1 MKYKVKASQSVS
13 KGSGNIK
20 HNKREQD
27 IPTKNIDRDL
37 SHFNVTLIDEP
48 IKEVYHMV
56 FDESV
61 RAYNSRQ
68 KRNDRKINDYYTKI
82 NNDNK
87 TKTFQELVI
96 QVGNRD
102 EKLDMKTYNQIYE
115 DFLNRFN
122 NENPQLCVFG
132 AYIHHDEPNGTPH
145 LHLDYIPVAEYD
157 KGMSKRV
164 ANNRAIRQMG
174 YSDWREWK
182 DRQFDLLEEVCQKH
196 DIQRRNMGNKERHM
210 PLDVYRQLQ
219 REKERVRE
227 ETRKEVLED
236 TEHMKTPL
244 EVKKT
249 VFGKEFYET
258 DTVNDKIKALENEN
272 ELYKAQISSLTNE
285 KEKLEKEYKKFKKKR
300 YVQKNK
306 LLEEINEDL
315 RMENNKLKN
324 EKRDFEKQVHY
335 EVEYQVDQLTGVY
348 ARELDSAREENH
360 KLKEKV
366 KDYDEIKEELSRSKK
381 IIERWKT
388 VINAL
393 DKLFEDYFD
402 MPHKAIINTFNKIVE
417 AMDSFSN
424 SKSQEQTYNHKPK
437 TIQERMALAK
447 AQARRNGTRTMD
459 DDLEDIAN
467 GLKNDIQEHKQEQ
480 QRMKDRFNDW
490 GIER

>member
-1 MKYKVKASQSVS
+1 MKDKVKASQSVS

-27 IPTKNIDRDL
+27 IPTKNIDREL

-48 IKEVYHMV
+48 IKEVYHMI

-61 RAYNSRQ
+61 GAYNSRQ
-68 KRNDRKINDYYTKI
+68 KRNDRKINDYYSKI

-102 EKLDMKTYNQIYE
+102 EKLDMETYNQIYE
-115 DFLNRFN
+115 EFLDRFN
-122 NENPQLCVFG
+122 RENPQLCVFG

-164 ANNRAIRQMG
+164 ANNRAIQQMG
-174 YSDWREWK
+174 FSDWREWK

-227 ETRKEVLED
+227 ETRKEILKDLEH
-236 TEHMKTPL
+236 TKTPL

-285 KEKLEKEYKKFKKKR
+285 KEKLEKEYEKFKNKR

-315 RMENNKLKN
+315 RIENNKLKN
-324 EKRDFEKQVHY
+324 EKRDFEKQVQY
-335 EVEYQVDQLTGVY
+335 EVEYQVNQLTGMY
-348 ARELDSAREENH
+348 ARELDSARDENY

-366 KDYDEIKEELSRSKK
+366 KDYDQVKEELSQSRK
-381 IIERWKT
+381 IIEKWKK
-388 VINAL
+388 VMNAL
-393 DKLFEDYFD
+393 DRLFEEHFD
-402 MPHKAIINTFNKIVE
+402 MPHNAIINTFNKIVNVL
-417 AMDSFSN
+417 DSFSN
-424 SKSQEQTYNHKPK
+424 SQKQEQVYKPK
-437 TIQERMALAK
+437 NIQERMAMAK
-447 AQARRNGTRTMD
+447 AQVRKNGTRSID

-467 GLKNDIQEHKQEQ
+467 GLKNDIQEHREEE
-480 QRMKDRFNDW
+480 QRMRDRYDDW
-490 GIER
+490 GMER

>member
-1 MKYKVKASQSVS
+1 MKDKVKASQSVS

-27 IPTKNIDRDL
+27 IPTKNIDREL

-48 IKEVYHMV
+48 IKEVYHMI

-61 RAYNSRQ
+61 GAYNSRQ
-68 KRNDRKINDYYTKI
+68 KRNDRKINDYYSKI

-102 EKLDMKTYNQIYE
+102 EKLDMETYNQIYE
-115 DFLNRFN
+115 EFLDRFN
-122 NENPQLCVFG
+122 RENPQLCVFG

-145 LHLDYIPVAEYD
+145 LHLDYIPVAEYN

-164 ANNRAIRQMG
+164 ANNRAIQQMG
-174 YSDWREWK
+174 FSDWREWK

-227 ETRKEVLED
+227 ETRKEILKDLEH
-236 TEHMKTPL
+236 TKTPL

-285 KEKLEKEYKKFKKKR
+285 KEKLEKEYEKFKNKR

-315 RMENNKLKN
+315 RIENNKLKN
-324 EKRDFEKQVHY
+324 EKRDFEKQVQY
-335 EVEYQVDQLTGVY
+335 EVEYQVNQLTGMY
-348 ARELDSAREENH
+348 ARELDSARDENY

-366 KDYDEIKEELSRSKK
+366 KDYDQVKEELSQSRK
-381 IIERWKT
+381 IIEKWKK
-388 VINAL
+388 VMNAL
-393 DKLFEDYFD
+393 DRLFEEHFD
-402 MPHKAIINTFNKIVE
+402 MPHNAIINTFNKIVNVL
-417 AMDSFSN
+417 DSFSN
-424 SKSQEQTYNHKPK
+424 SQKQEQVYKPK
-437 TIQERMALAK
+437 NIQERMAMAK
-447 AQARRNGTRTMD
+447 AQVRKNGTRSID

-467 GLKNDIQEHKQEQ
+467 GLKNDIQEHREEE
-480 QRMKDRFNDW
+480 QRMRDRYDDW
-490 GIER
+490 GMER

>member
-68 KRNDRKINDYYTKI
+68 KRNDRKINDYYSKI

-102 EKLDMKTYNQIYE
+102 EKLDMETYNQIYE

-122 NENPQLCVFG
+122 NKNPQLCVFG

-285 KEKLEKEYKKFKKKR
+285 KEKLEKEYEKFKNKR

-306 LLEEINEDL
+306 LLEEVNED
-315 RMENNKLKN
+315 
-324 EKRDFEKQVHY
+324 
-335 EVEYQVDQLTGVY
+335 
-348 ARELDSAREENH
+348 
-360 KLKEKV
+360 
-366 KDYDEIKEELSRSKK
+366 LSRSKK

-424 SKSQEQTYNHKPK
+424 SKNQEQTYNHKPK